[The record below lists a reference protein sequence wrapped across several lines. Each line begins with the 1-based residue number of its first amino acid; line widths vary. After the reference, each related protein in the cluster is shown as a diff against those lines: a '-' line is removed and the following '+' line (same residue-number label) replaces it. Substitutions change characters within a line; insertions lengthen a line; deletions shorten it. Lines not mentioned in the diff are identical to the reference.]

1 VSRARSSGGG
11 TYSRAFRLAEAEVLD
26 LPYGLVDQLGDTHI
40 ANPVG

>member
-1 VSRARSSGGG
+1 VSRARSPGGG